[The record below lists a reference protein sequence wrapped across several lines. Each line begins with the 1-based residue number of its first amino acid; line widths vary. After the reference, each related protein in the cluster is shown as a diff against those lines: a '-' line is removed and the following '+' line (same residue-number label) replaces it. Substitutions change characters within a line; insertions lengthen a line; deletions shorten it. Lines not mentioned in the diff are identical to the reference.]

1 MDNRSIKEN
10 IRRIRKSR
18 KMTQEDMAAKLD
30 ISLTAYRDL
39 ERGSTNIMN
48 ANIFKIAE
56 LLEISVEELILGY
69 RPVQAKGIQVEDVR
83 AEYGGQITVMERRIS
98 DLEKLVSSLEETIIT
113 KNEIISMLKK
123 KLGEVE

>member
-1 MDNRSIKEN
+1 
-10 IRRIRKSR
+10 
-18 KMTQEDMAAKLD
+18 MTQEDMAARLD

-56 LLEISVEELILGY
+56 LLDISVEELILGY
-69 RPVQAKGIQVEDVR
+69 RPIQAKGIQVEDVR

>member
-18 KMTQEDMAAKLD
+18 KMTQEDMAARLD

-48 ANIFKIAE
+48 ANIIRIAE
-56 LLEISVEELILGY
+56 LLDISVEELILGY

>member
-1 MDNRSIKEN
+1 
-10 IRRIRKSR
+10 
-18 KMTQEDMAAKLD
+18 MTQEDMAARLD

-56 LLEISVEELILGY
+56 LLDISVEELLLGY
-69 RPVQAKGIQVEDVR
+69 RPAQAKGIRVEDVR

>member
-1 MDNRSIKEN
+1 
-10 IRRIRKSR
+10 
-18 KMTQEDMAAKLD
+18 MTQEDMAAKLD

-48 ANIFKIAE
+48 ANIIRIAE
-56 LLEISVEELILGY
+56 LLEISVEELLLGY

>member
-18 KMTQEDMAAKLD
+18 KMTQEDMAARLD

-48 ANIFKIAE
+48 ANIIRIAE

-69 RPVQAKGIQVEDVR
+69 RPIQAEGTQVEDVR

>member
-18 KMTQEDMAAKLD
+18 KMTQEDMAARLD

-48 ANIFKIAE
+48 ANIIRIAE

>member
-1 MDNRSIKEN
+1 
-10 IRRIRKSR
+10 
-18 KMTQEDMAAKLD
+18 MTQEDMAARLD

-48 ANIFKIAE
+48 ANIIRIAE

-69 RPVQAKGIQVEDVR
+69 MPVQAKGIQVEDVR